1 MKNSI
6 VILFLLSVAT
16 SVFGQN
22 NEKFRK
28 IDSLLNYLSQ
38 NKQFMGSVQIRE
50 KDNVVFDKAYGF
62 VDFENKIKANSNTKY
77 KIGSITKMFTAAVVF
92 QLIEEKKLTL
102 NTKLSKFYPEI
113 QNAEKITVGE
123 MLNHKSGIYNYTEE
137 PDFDK
142 NITTAFTKAD
152 MILKIASFKPTFEPN
167 TKAAYSNS
175 NYLLLGYIIEKITNK
190 TYTENVTKRIID
202 KISLKNTSF
211 YSKINP
217 ADNEAFSYTLNED
230 KKMIKIEEWDASQ
243 VGAAGALQSTSGDL
257 TQFAKALFDGKI
269 ISKTSLAEMTKLD
282 EGYGKGIFTAPFGD
296 RTFYTHN
303 GGIEGFT
310 SVLGYYP
317 QEKLGFSILVNY
329 ENYSVNEILIGLL
342 SIYYKMPYDFPD
354 FTVVAVDDSVLKSYE
369 GVYAAANIP
378 LKITIKNENGVL
390 TGQATGQSSFPL
402 TAVSPT
408 EFVFV
413 QAKLSIQFQEKGFTL
428 TQNGRPLEFKKE

>member
-1 MKNSI
+1 MKKLSI
-6 VILFLLSVAT
+6 LNLVLFVSI

-22 NEKFRK
+22 NEKFQK
-28 IDSLLNYLSQ
+28 IDSLLSYLSQ
-38 NKQFMGSVQIRE
+38 KEQFMGSVQIRE
-50 KDNVVFDKAYGF
+50 NDNVVFSKAYGF
-62 VDFENKIKANSNTKY
+62 VDFDSKIKANSNTKY

-113 QNAEKITVGE
+113 PNADKITIGQ
-123 MLNHKSGIYNYTEE
+123 MLNHKSGIYNYTEVA
-137 PDFDK
+137 DFEK
-142 NITTAFTKAD
+142 NINTASSKTA
-152 MILKIASFKPTFEPN
+152 MISKIVSFKPVFEPN
-167 TKAAYSNS
+167 TQAAYSNS
-175 NYLLLGYIIEKITNK
+175 NYLLLGYIVEKITNES
-190 TYTENVTKRIID
+190 YAENVNTRIIN
-202 KISLKNTSF
+202 KIGLKNTS
-211 YSKINP
+211 YYDKINP
-217 ADNEAFSYTLNED
+217 TDNEAYSFELKD
-230 KKMIKIEEWDASQ
+230 KKIEKIAEWDESQ
-243 VGAAGALQSTSGDL
+243 VGAAGALQATSGDL

-269 ISKTSLAEMTKLD
+269 ISKSSLAEMIKLD
-282 EGYGKGIFTAPFGD
+282 NGYGKGIFIAPFGD

-329 ENYSVNEILIGLL
+329 ENYSINEILIGLL

-354 FTVVAVDDSVLKSYE
+354 FTVVNVDESVLKSYE
-369 GVYAAANIP
+369 GVYAAENIP
-378 LKITIKNENGVL
+378 LKITIKTENGIL

-408 EFVFV
+408 EFVFA
-413 QAKLSIQFQEKGFTL
+413 QAKLSIQFKEKAFTL